1 MKKINFFVLLVLLCP
16 AFDGFAANFSAF
28 EVPKLT
34 GRINDHAGILN
45 SSEESQL
52 ESVLRN
58 TEAKTSSQI
67 VLLTIPSLEE
77 ENLEDY
83 SIRVVEKW
91 QIGQKEY
98 DNGALL
104 LIALAEKKVRI
115 EVGYGLE
122 HILTDLKSDY
132 IIRNLIVSEF
142 KRGDFYKGISNG
154 LLAMSGLISGE
165 FEITDEEL
173 AQYQRVRRKSKKV
186 QIPFGLIIF
195 VIMMLLGSSRRR
207 GRRGSLLPMIF
218 LGSMLGGSGR
228 SSGGSSFGGFG
239 GFSGGGGSFGGG
251 GASGGW

>member
-1 MKKINFFVLLVLLCP
+1 MKNIKLFVLLVLFVVLSL
-16 AFDGFAANFSAF
+16 SAF
-28 EVPKLT
+28 TLDVPKLK
-34 GRINDHAGILN
+34 GRINDYAGILN

-58 TEAKTSSQI
+58 TEAKTSSQV
-67 VLLTIPSLEE
+67 VLLTIPSLEG

-104 LIALAEKKVRI
+104 LVALAEKKVRI

-132 IIRNLIVSEF
+132 IIRNLIVTEF
-142 KRGDFYKGISNG
+142 KRGSFYKGISNG
-154 LLAMSGLISGE
+154 LLAMTGLISKD
-165 FEITDEEL
+165 FVISDEEL
-173 AQYQRVRRKSKKV
+173 AKYQKTRKKSKPT

-207 GRRGSLLPMIF
+207 GRRGGLLPMIF

-228 SSGGSSFGGFG
+228 SSSGSGFGGFG

>member
-1 MKKINFFVLLVLLCP
+1 MIKKNLLVLFVL
-16 AFDGFAANFSAF
+16 FVANSFSAF
-28 EVPKLT
+28 ALEVPKLE
-34 GRINDHAGILN
+34 GRINDYAGILN

-52 ESVLRN
+52 ESILRN
-58 TEAKTSSQI
+58 TEVKTSSQV
-67 VLLTIPSLEE
+67 VLLTIPTLEG

-91 QIGQKEY
+91 QIGQKEF

-104 LIALAEKKVRI
+104 LVALAEKKVRI

-142 KRGDFYKGISNG
+142 KRGSFFNGISNG
-154 LLAMSGLISGE
+154 LLAMSGLITEE
-165 FEITDEEL
+165 FVISDEDL
-173 AQYQRVRRKSKKV
+173 AKYQQTKKKSKKA

-228 SSGGSSFGGFG
+228 SSGGSGFGGFG